1 MGTCEVLKRVCEKK
15 KKIMFAI
22 IEASG
27 KQYWVEP
34 NKFYDFN
41 NINVEVGKKII
52 LNRILLLKNG
62 DQTLIGQPLLENVL
76 IEGSVIRELLGKKV
90 VIYKMKPKKKTRK
103 KAGFRQKISR
113 VKIEQIRIKN

>member
-1 MGTCEVLKRVCEKK
+1 
-15 KKIMFAI
+15 MFAI

-62 DQTLIGQPLLENVL
+62 DQTLIGQPILENVL
-76 IEGSVIRELLGKKV
+76 IEGSVIRELRGKKV

>member
-1 MGTCEVLKRVCEKK
+1 
-15 KKIMFAI
+15 MFAI

-41 NINVEVGKKII
+41 NINVEVGGEIT
-52 LNRILLLKNG
+52 LNRVLLLKNG
-62 DQTLIGQPLLENVL
+62 NKILIGQPILKNVL
-76 IEGSVIRELLGKKV
+76 IKGSVIRELLGGKI

>member
-1 MGTCEVLKRVCEKK
+1 
-15 KKIMFAI
+15 MFAI

-62 DQTLIGQPLLENVL
+62 DQKCG
-76 IEGSVIRELLGKKV
+76 IR
-90 VIYKMKPKKKTRK
+90 
-103 KAGFRQKISR
+103 
-113 VKIEQIRIKN
+113 